1 MIIFIQESS
10 NILTSAKLNAK
21 GLRWIAVLANFKFR
35 IHYCN
40 RAKNK
45 DADYLLRHTIAE
57 TEQMESRHHSINE
70 PNNIRLASTSIIK
83 IHIPSINVDKYVLQ
97 LQNSEDITSITSTQL
112 IDSRQQ
118 DISITAA
125 CQFVQLKIKSICKT

>member
-70 PNNIRLASTSIIK
+70 PNNIRLVPTSIIK

-97 LQNSEDITSITSTQL
+97 L
-112 IDSRQQ
+112 
-118 DISITAA
+118 
-125 CQFVQLKIKSICKT
+125 

>member
-21 GLRWIAVLANFKFR
+21 GLRWIAALANFKFR

-45 DADYLLRHTIAE
+45 DANYLLRHTIAE
-57 TEQMESRHHSINE
+57 TEQKESRHHSINE
-70 PNNIRLASTSIIK
+70 PNNIRLVPTSIIK

>member
-21 GLRWIAVLANFKFR
+21 GLRWIAALANFKFR

-45 DADYLLRHTIAE
+45 DANYLLRHTIAE

-70 PNNIRLASTSIIK
+70 PNNIRLVPTSIIK

-118 DISITAA
+118 DISITAT

>member
-57 TEQMESRHHSINE
+57 TELMESRHHSINE
-70 PNNIRLASTSIIK
+70 PNNIRLVSTSIIK

-97 LQNSEDITSITSTQL
+97 LQNSEDSTSITSTQL

-118 DISITAA
+118 DISITAT